1 MSTNVSNFVYVQIV
15 YKLFACLYTFK
26 SAPLRNA
33 SLREKVARIQ
43 NPSFCIRFEF
53 YVYVKKCAS
62 TKWCLYVEK
71 TPTDDHGQVSSN
83 YTHQKKK
90 KKHPGVKVE
99 HTQNM
104 IGQQSNP

>member
-1 MSTNVSNFVYVQIV
+1 MNVYEMHVYVQLYMSTNVSNFVYVQIV

-43 NPSFCIRFEF
+43 NLSFCIRFEF

-71 TPTDDHGQVSSN
+71 TPTDEEQNKYVPVSES
-83 YTHQKKK
+83 K
-90 KKHPGVKVE
+90 
-99 HTQNM
+99 
-104 IGQQSNP
+104 